1 MKTWP
6 STGRTL
12 PPWTRSGPGAVW
24 TTSWSWEKRM
34 RKSWRKTEQW
44 IQGWAGC
51 DVGIRAF
58 LLSRAVFLL
67 LTVPCCHL
75 SLLPKREPSSPFQ
88 CAHSSNKGR
97 SDLDISRQDYS
108 RLLQHI
114 YVTVHTLTYTCVFQ
128 LPSGDFIFWYRT
140 VKILIC
146 TKAMLCINCY
156 FFCMLIFNVLP
167 SYMFWIF
174 KGKITQNA
182 VLSSA
187 WNVFSVSS
195 SSFLLLIFNRKD
207 RLDKM
212 FEVQRRWPVL
222 LHSFNMF
229 FKCFLAFIITRNVNR
244 GYEYNI
250 LQIYI
255 GIQNE
260 LIDILENNIRVTN
273 VWSLWVI

>member
-6 STGRTL
+6 STRRTL
-12 PPWTRSGPGAVW
+12 PPWTRSGPGAAW

-51 DVGIRAF
+51 VVGIRAF

-67 LTVPCCHL
+67 LTVPCCRL
-75 SLLPKREPSSPFQ
+75 SLLLKREPSSPFQ
-88 CAHSSNKGR
+88 CAHSSNKHRGR
-97 SDLDISRQDYS
+97 FRYQSS
-108 RLLQHI
+108 RLQSSAAAYLCYSTHADIQMR
-114 YVTVHTLTYTCVFQ
+114 TCVFQ
-128 LPSGDFIFWYRT
+128 LPSGDFIFWCRT

-167 SYMFWIF
+167 SYTFWIF
-174 KGKITQNA
+174 KGKTTLNA
-182 VLSSA
+182 VTSSA

-195 SSFLLLIFNRKD
+195 YSFLLLIFNRKD
-207 RLDKM
+207 RLDKI

-222 LHSFNMF
+222 LHNFNMF
-229 FKCFLAFIITRNVNR
+229 FFFGFYHYKKCQQRI
-244 GYEYNI
+244 
-250 LQIYI
+250 
-255 GIQNE
+255 
-260 LIDILENNIRVTN
+260 
-273 VWSLWVI
+273 

>member
-34 RKSWRKTEQW
+34 RKSWRKTERW

-51 DVGIRAF
+51 VVGIRAF
-58 LLSRAVFLL
+58 LLSQAVFLL

-88 CAHSSNKGR
+88 CAHSSNKHRGR
-97 SDLDISRQDYS
+97 FRYQSSRVQSSAAAYLCYSTHADIQMR
-108 RLLQHI
+108 
-114 YVTVHTLTYTCVFQ
+114 TCVFQ
-128 LPSGDFIFWYRT
+128 LPSGDFIFWCRT

-167 SYMFWIF
+167 SYTFWIF
-174 KGKITQNA
+174 KGKTTLNA

-212 FEVQRRWPVL
+212 FEVQRRWTAQL
-222 LHSFNMF
+222 
-229 FKCFLAFIITRNVNR
+229 
-244 GYEYNI
+244 
-250 LQIYI
+250 
-255 GIQNE
+255 
-260 LIDILENNIRVTN
+260 
-273 VWSLWVI
+273 